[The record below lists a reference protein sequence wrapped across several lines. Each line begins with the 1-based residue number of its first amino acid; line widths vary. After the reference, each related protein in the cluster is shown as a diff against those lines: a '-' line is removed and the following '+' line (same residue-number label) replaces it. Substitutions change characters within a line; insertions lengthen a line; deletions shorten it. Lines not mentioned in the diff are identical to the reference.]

1 MKPIHFIPPALALI
15 AVGLWLSRS
24 WGELQTVSERLRIQQ
39 HAGNHGGNTLL
50 VDGSEKGRRPTR
62 DIPVSRQKIGWQRL
76 SEIHGQPS
84 KGIFAKLELRRA
96 ELLLRE
102 MSPEELLAAL
112 AEIAALDVDERERW
126 AMNEQVLNAL
136 AAKDPVALL
145 DHLISPGGAKVQSG
159 RFVFN
164 VFSKWAGTDA
174 GAATVWLDEKIAAG
188 DFTSKALSGE
198 NYHRTNLEAAMLKV
212 LIGTDATAATARIT
226 ALPEAQRARII
237 TEFNIVSGGLGKQ
250 GFPDPA
256 LTNYGTLIRATLS
269 ADNQTSAISAP
280 IKSLAAHP
288 GYGNID
294 RYLDEVAATP
304 RERLAGVG
312 ATATTKFRYLV
323 EGNRLNVEELDK
335 FRAWAVTQSPEKADT
350 VMGSALAHLGDNGSS
365 AGAKAYELAVHYH
378 GETGNDQILVSF
390 MMWGNSYGREKM
402 LSLAERIKDPELR
415 GKSMEQIKK
424 NPYMGP

>member
-1 MKPIHFIPPALALI
+1 MA
-15 AVGLWLSRS
+15 
-24 WGELQTVSERLRIQQ
+24 
-39 HAGNHGGNTLL
+39 
-50 VDGSEKGRRPTR
+50 DGSEKGRRPPR
-62 DIPVSRQKIGWQRL
+62 EIPASRQKIGWQRL

-84 KGIFAKLELRRA
+84 KGIFAKLELHRA

-102 MSPEELLAAL
+102 MSPEKLLAAL
-112 AEIAALDVDERERW
+112 AEIAALDVDVRERW
-126 AMNEQVLNAL
+126 AMNEQVLTAL

-145 DHLISPGGAKVQSG
+145 DHLTSPGGAEIQSG

-164 VFSKWAGTDA
+164 VFSKWAGTDP
-174 GAATVWLDEKIAAG
+174 GTATAWLDGKIAAG

-198 NYHRTNLEAAMLKV
+198 NYQRTIMEAAMLKV
-212 LIGTDATAATARIT
+212 LIGTDATAATARIA

-237 TEFNIVSGGLGKQ
+237 TEFNIGSGGLGKQ

-256 LTNYGTLIRATLS
+256 LTNYGALVRATLS
-269 ADNQTSAISAP
+269 ADNQTPAISAP
-280 IKSLAAHP
+280 IRSLAAHP

-294 RYLDEVAATP
+294 GYLDEVAATP
-304 RERLAGVG
+304 RERLAGVA

-335 FRAWAVTQSPEKADT
+335 FRAWAVTQSPERADAA
-350 VMGSALAHLGDNGSS
+350 MGSALADLGNNGSS

-415 GKSMEQIKK
+415 GKSIEQIKK
-424 NPYMGP
+424 NPFMGP